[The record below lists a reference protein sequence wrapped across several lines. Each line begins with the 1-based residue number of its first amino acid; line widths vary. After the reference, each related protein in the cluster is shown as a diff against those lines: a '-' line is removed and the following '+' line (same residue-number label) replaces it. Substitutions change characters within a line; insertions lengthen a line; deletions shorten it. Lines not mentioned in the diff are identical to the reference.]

1 LFTTH
6 EQTLY
11 SRGKTL
17 NFTNTMNTTS
27 TVETD
32 VQDELNQEESEQDKV
47 DGTRKLIPQAGLEL
61 PGVGGLNPQFMST
74 VQTLIF
80 SENRF

>member
-1 LFTTH
+1 
-6 EQTLY
+6 
-11 SRGKTL
+11 
-17 NFTNTMNTTS
+17 MNTTS

-61 PGVGGLNPQFMST
+61 GIAGGWGLNPQFMST

-80 SENRF
+80 SNKKAVL